1 MRLSTS
7 LAAVLLATSWWISAC
22 TEPAPPAASTP
33 ETILKVHE
41 GGDFRGVNMG
51 DAPHEVIA
59 SEGSN
64 AVYSMPDELV
74 YRIVP
79 RTADSTWYEISYNF
93 NEQGLYDIH
102 LDLIFKNDSIKQSLR
117 QEFFD
122 YYSNKYG
129 VCDTTSGAVLW
140 RTMTEKGSFV
150 SIEMHDTPEKQG
162 KPTMLIH
169 FNEQKQP

>member
-1 MRLSTS
+1 
-7 LAAVLLATSWWISAC
+7 
-22 TEPAPPAASTP
+22 
-33 ETILKVHE
+33 
-41 GGDFRGVNMG
+41 MG

-79 RTADSTWYEISYNF
+79 RTTDSTWYEISYNF

-102 LDLIFKNDSIKQSLR
+102 LDLIFKNDSIKHSLQR
-117 QEFFD
+117 EFFE
-122 YYSNKYG
+122 YYTQKYG
-129 VCDTTSGAVLW
+129 VSDTTSGAALW

-150 SIEMHDTPEKQG
+150 SIEMHDTPAKQS